1 MLSIQHPRG
10 WCLEGIV
17 LRDACTLFH
26 PLFAVHGHIVAEIIE
41 SLKLELAK
49 EAHKWLKAQ

>member
-1 MLSIQHPRG
+1 MLSIKHPRG